1 MKRMN
6 VRALTECS
14 VMIALSVVLGFIEVA
29 KMPYGGS
36 VTVASMFPIV
46 IAAYRHGLGW
56 GMGAATANSLVQLI
70 SGVKYFSYF
79 STWQSVAALVL
90 FDYVLAFAVF
100 GLAGAFK
107 KRMKQNLAISLGALF
122 ASVLRYACHVIS
134 GATIWAGLSIPT
146 GAALV
151 YSIGYNA
158 TYMIPETVIL
168 VAVSV
173 YLGSVI
179 DFKRAIP
186 TPQRREKLD
195 SRSLAYYSASGLS
208 VLAALIADCA
218 LVFPSLQ
225 NAEDGSFDF
234 SGFAAVPWLT
244 VSLVTSIAIALAV
257 VLMMLAKRRRSL
269 EA

>member
-14 VMIALSVVLGFIEVA
+14 VMIALSVVFGFIKVA
-29 KMPYGGS
+29 DMPYGGS
-36 VTVASMFPIV
+36 VTIASMLPIV
-46 IAAYRHGLGW
+46 LVAYRHGLGW
-56 GMGAATANSLVQLI
+56 GMGAAMANSLVQLV

-79 STWQSVAALVL
+79 TTWQSVVALVL
-90 FDYVLAFAVF
+90 FDYILAFAVF

-168 VAVSV
+168 VSVSV

-179 DFKRAIP
+179 DFRRKRP
-186 TPQRREKLD
+186 TPIRRESMD
-195 SRSLAYYSASGLS
+195 SRALMLYSASGLS
-208 VLAALIADCA
+208 LLAALVADCA
-218 LVFPSLQ
+218 LIFPSLQ

-234 SGFAAVPWLT
+234 SGFVNAPWLA
-244 VSLVTSIAIALAV
+244 VSLVTVAAFLISAV
-257 VLMMLAKRRRSL
+257 LVMLARRRKK
-269 EA
+269 A